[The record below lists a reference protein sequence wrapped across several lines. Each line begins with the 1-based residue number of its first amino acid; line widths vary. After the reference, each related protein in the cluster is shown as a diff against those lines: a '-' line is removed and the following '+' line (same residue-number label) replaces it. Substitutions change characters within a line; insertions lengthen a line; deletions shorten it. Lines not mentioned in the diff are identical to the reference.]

1 MCFTGR
7 KKGKTTKKQKGD
19 LNMVKGIQRRF
30 VEMKLSGSKAFESAY
45 FILRQSSEA
54 EKRSESELID
64 EARKIVGALE
74 PQRRK
79 KTDKLIGR
87 VLLYL
92 FFLFIGAVIGFLL
105 SLLFLG

>member
-64 EARKIVGALE
+64 EARRIVGTLE
-74 PQRRK
+74 PQKRK
-79 KTDKLIGR
+79 NAGKLIGR
-87 VLLYL
+87 LLLSLL
-92 FFLFIGAVIGFLL
+92 FVVIGAVVGFLL